1 MSAVTDAGSLLT
13 SNTVPRGYAHDNMAG
28 ASSSNVPTQQD
39 WVNIFGPAGADV
51 KLDKNR
57 FGRINRV
64 HIPDVLKGPNPWMTD
79 RIDGLITDTTNS
91 PYTTLILPYKY
102 METPDGKFTWNVW
115 NFDEGLAS
123 RVPYEAAART
133 LTQSKT
139 EYAGFTVR
147 MGLAISM
154 EHNFMVSPEGRANFQ
169 NQLKQVVGS
178 IQMSNDLDVHMA
190 LINAPSYFAKVRE
203 KYYRDP
209 YNLEKE
215 IRDYVDN
222 FGFLQK
228 NQNGLDILIEDGK
241 NIMRSWGADEPDF
254 LMLNSKLTFQ
264 ITMNPERTQYIT
276 QGIDGIRRLRD
287 GPNITR
293 YRGLNLVRS
302 KAFSMEDGSA
312 PRDLLRRRVRVAEF
326 YLIPYGTNDGTKLS
340 EAREVAGGLS
350 RGIIGSGSTSTNLVM
365 DENASTGSE
374 VDPVEIGQQ
383 AGDVDGEIMLYDEE
397 SDSFTPIRFARLYEE
412 CRKFINYCN
421 KTFAYRSADDPLKK
435 QLGTGFANMLVMRPN
450 IEHWMLGLI
459 MGKGGIDELGATLWG
474 QTELSCFDD
483 GQHGIW
489 GMSYKYHEKA
499 IVFNER
505 NLIRIWDVAYDGYV
519 GGKDCSILNWGSQQ
533 DIGRFINADAYL
545 NRPYNGPSIIVLP
558 MPDLGSLPSPIPL
571 GNIANPHFD
580 TSAHQLATSDI
591 FCDDMSGMI
600 QRLCD
605 KIGTNSVD
613 AFKTIISLM
622 FETLNMNRNNS
633 SAKDASSATIED
645 EATAIR
651 MAYSG
656 TYKYRVAPPGNSLA
670 MVPWTEINGCGHHGP
685 DFTGVASLR
694 AGKGY
699 RLASQPT
706 GTRIM

>member
-228 NQNGLDILIEDGK
+228 NQNGLDILIEDRN

-254 LMLNSKLTFQ
+254 
-264 ITMNPERTQYIT
+264 
-276 QGIDGIRRLRD
+276 
-287 GPNITR
+287 
-293 YRGLNLVRS
+293 
-302 KAFSMEDGSA
+302 
-312 PRDLLRRRVRVAEF
+312 
-326 YLIPYGTNDGTKLS
+326 
-340 EAREVAGGLS
+340 
-350 RGIIGSGSTSTNLVM
+350 
-365 DENASTGSE
+365 
-374 VDPVEIGQQ
+374 
-383 AGDVDGEIMLYDEE
+383 
-397 SDSFTPIRFARLYEE
+397 
-412 CRKFINYCN
+412 
-421 KTFAYRSADDPLKK
+421 
-435 QLGTGFANMLVMRPN
+435 
-450 IEHWMLGLI
+450 
-459 MGKGGIDELGATLWG
+459 
-474 QTELSCFDD
+474 
-483 GQHGIW
+483 
-489 GMSYKYHEKA
+489 
-499 IVFNER
+499 
-505 NLIRIWDVAYDGYV
+505 
-519 GGKDCSILNWGSQQ
+519 
-533 DIGRFINADAYL
+533 
-545 NRPYNGPSIIVLP
+545 
-558 MPDLGSLPSPIPL
+558 
-571 GNIANPHFD
+571 
-580 TSAHQLATSDI
+580 
-591 FCDDMSGMI
+591 
-600 QRLCD
+600 
-605 KIGTNSVD
+605 
-613 AFKTIISLM
+613 
-622 FETLNMNRNNS
+622 
-633 SAKDASSATIED
+633 
-645 EATAIR
+645 
-651 MAYSG
+651 
-656 TYKYRVAPPGNSLA
+656 
-670 MVPWTEINGCGHHGP
+670 
-685 DFTGVASLR
+685 
-694 AGKGY
+694 
-699 RLASQPT
+699 
-706 GTRIM
+706 